1 MSWEVQTM
9 KSKISFFNAGLFKS
23 TLRRFWP
30 LWTIHFAGWLL
41 FLPVLTLMNNLGP
54 NKSTDFIFAICE
66 SAVFAS
72 SVVAFIMAILAAMAV
87 FSFMYSSRSTGLIAS
102 LPVRRE
108 AIFGS
113 AWLGGVF
120 AVLASNLVIALL
132 TFLFS
137 LDATINTALA
147 FKAAFTWLGVYS
159 MQFILFYGIAS
170 LTAVMTGSIAVLPIL
185 YIIFNFLVVGM
196 ETIIRLDFSCLIWG
210 MSNSSFDCVLD
221 FLSPLV
227 YMLEKFTPVLKYN
240 TPYAYD
246 TYGLALQTRECI
258 SFTFDYWLPSAIY
271 CVVGLVFSAAALM
284 IFRRRRME
292 SAGDVI
298 AVRCMRPVFKYGVTV
313 CSALC
318 GGLLL
323 YTVLF
328 ALFESRSASVFI
340 MILSMI
346 IFAFIGY
353 FGAKMLLEKSF
364 HVFRGSWVGFIVVC
378 CLCAV
383 FTLCCDLDVCG
394 IGAYVPKEGSIKSI
408 TVYQTGSV
416 EDPAIIENYRQ
427 LHEKIVSYKDE
438 YEHIVYSDDTES
450 IMFEYELKNG
460 RTVSR
465 EYTLPMDDENVER
478 YYELANT
485 PSLLLERFSPSIPA
499 DEEHCS
505 QAILYIGDNQ
515 IIDLTP
521 AQAID
526 FYRNALL
533 PDIKAGHKV
542 ISRTYD
548 DIIATMYITFEQ
560 EIDNSRYYDSQDIVV
575 EITTDCTECISWI
588 KDNLGIDIEEDTQY
602 YD

>member
-9 KSKISFFNAGLFKS
+9 KSKISFFNAGLFRS

-41 FLPVLTLMNNLGP
+41 FLPVLTLMNNFGP
-54 NKSTDFIFAICE
+54 NRSTDFIFAICE

-72 SVVAFIMAILAAMAV
+72 PIIAFIMAILAAMAV
-87 FSFMYSSRSTGLIAS
+87 FSFMYNSRSTGLIAS

-196 ETIIRLDFSCLIWG
+196 EAIIRLDFSCLIWG
-210 MSNSSFDCVLD
+210 MSNGSFDCVLD

-227 YMLEKFTPVLKYN
+227 YMVGSFVPDVEYN
-240 TPYAYD
+240 TPYVAD
-246 TYGLALQTRECI
+246 TLGSLLDRECVAVTY
-258 SFTFDYWLPSAIY
+258 SHWLPTVIY
-271 CVVGLVFSAAALM
+271 CLVGLIFSAAALM
-284 IFRRRRME
+284 VFRKRRME
-292 SAGDVI
+292 SAGDVV
-298 AVRCMRPVFKYGVTV
+298 AVRCMHPVFKYGVTV

-450 IMFEYELKNG
+450 IMFEYKLKNG

-478 YYELANT
+478 YYELAN
-485 PSLLLERFSPSIPA
+485 PPNLLLERFSPSIPA

-560 EIDNSRYYDSQDIVV
+560 AIDNSRYYDSQDIVV

-588 KDNLGIDIEEDTQY
+588 KDNLGIDLEEDAQY

>member
-113 AWLGGVF
+113 VWLGGVF
-120 AVLASNLVIALL
+120 VIVGSNLVIALL

-137 LDATINTALA
+137 LGATTSAALA
-147 FKAAFTWLGVYS
+147 FKAVCIWLGVYS
-159 MQFILFYGIAS
+159 MQFILFFGIAS

-185 YIIFNFLVVGM
+185 YIIFNFLAVGM
-196 ETIIRLDFSCLIWG
+196 ESIIRLDFSCLIWG
-210 MSNSSFDCVLD
+210 MSNGSFDCVLD

-227 YMLEKFTPVLKYN
+227 YMVGSFVPDVEYN
-240 TPYAYD
+240 TPYVAD
-246 TYGLALQTRECI
+246 TLGLLLDRECVAVTY
-258 SFTFDYWLPSAIY
+258 SHWLPTVIY
-271 CVVGLVFSAAALM
+271 CLVGLIFSAAALM
-284 IFRRRRME
+284 VFRKRRME
-292 SAGDVI
+292 SAGDVV
-298 AVRCMRPVFKYGVTV
+298 AVRCMHPVFKYGVTV

-408 TVYQTGSV
+408 TVYQRGPV

>member
-9 KSKISFFNAGLFKS
+9 KSKISFFNAGLFRS

-54 NKSTDFIFAICE
+54 NKSTNFIFAICE

-196 ETIIRLDFSCLIWG
+196 EAIIRLDFSCLIWG
-210 MSNSSFDCVLD
+210 MSNGSFDCVLD
-221 FLSPLV
+221 FLSPLF
-227 YMLEKFTPVLKYN
+227 YMVGSFVPDVEYN
-240 TPYAYD
+240 TPYVAD
-246 TYGLALQTRECI
+246 TLGSLLDRECVAVTY
-258 SFTFDYWLPSAIY
+258 SHWLPTVIY
-271 CVVGLVFSAAALM
+271 CLVGLIFSAAALM
-284 IFRRRRME
+284 VFRKRRME
-292 SAGDVI
+292 SAGDVV
-298 AVRCMRPVFKYGVTV
+298 AVRCMHPVFKYGVAV

-408 TVYQTGSV
+408 TVYQRGPV

>member
-9 KSKISFFNAGLFKS
+9 KSKISFFNAGLFRS

-54 NKSTDFIFAICE
+54 NKSTNFIFAICE
-66 SAVFAS
+66 NAVFAS

-185 YIIFNFLVVGM
+185 YIIFNFLAVGI
-196 ETIIRLDFSCLIWG
+196 ESIIRLDFSCLIWG
-210 MSNSSFDCVLD
+210 MSNGSFDCVLD

-227 YMLEKFTPVLKYN
+227 YMVGSFVPDVEYN
-240 TPYAYD
+240 TPYVAD
-246 TYGLALQTRECI
+246 TLGSLLDRECVAVTY
-258 SFTFDYWLPSAIY
+258 SHWLPTVIY
-271 CVVGLVFSAAALM
+271 CLVGLIFSAAALM
-284 IFRRRRME
+284 VFRKRRME
-292 SAGDVI
+292 SAGDVV
-298 AVRCMRPVFKYGVTV
+298 AVRCMHPVFKYGVTV

-450 IMFEYELKNG
+450 IMFEYKLKNG

>member
-9 KSKISFFNAGLFKS
+9 KSKISFFNAGLFRS

-54 NKSTDFIFAICE
+54 NRSTKFIFTICE

-137 LDATINTALA
+137 LGATINTALA

-185 YIIFNFLVVGM
+185 YIIFNFLAVGM
-196 ETIIRLDFSCLIWG
+196 ESIIRLDFSCLIWG
-210 MSNSSFDCVLD
+210 MPNGSFDCVLD
-221 FLSPLV
+221 FLSPLF
-227 YMLEKFTPVLKYN
+227 YMVGSFVPDVEYN
-240 TPYAYD
+240 TPYVAD
-246 TYGLALQTRECI
+246 TLGSLLDRECVAVTY
-258 SFTFDYWLPSAIY
+258 SHWLPTVIY
-271 CVVGLVFSAAALM
+271 CLVGLIFSAAALM
-284 IFRRRRME
+284 VFRKRRME
-292 SAGDVI
+292 SAGDVV
-298 AVRCMRPVFKYGVTV
+298 AVRCMHPVFKYGVTV

-408 TVYQTGSV
+408 TVYQRGPV

-588 KDNLGIDIEEDTQY
+588 KDTLGIDIEDNTQY

>member
-271 CVVGLVFSAAALM
+271 CVVGLVFSATALM

-408 TVYQTGSV
+408 TVYQRGPV

-588 KDNLGIDIEEDTQY
+588 KDNLGIDLEEDAQY

>member
-9 KSKISFFNAGLFKS
+9 KSKISFFNAGLFRS

-54 NKSTDFIFAICE
+54 NKSTNFIFAICE

-102 LPVRRE
+102 LPVRLE

-137 LDATINTALA
+137 LGATINTALA

-185 YIIFNFLVVGM
+185 YIIFNFLAVGI

-210 MSNSSFDCVLD
+210 MSNVSFDCVLD

-227 YMLEKFTPVLKYN
+227 YMLENFTPVLKYN

-246 TYGLALQTRECI
+246 TYGLALQTSECI
-258 SFTFDYWLPSAIY
+258 SFTFNHWLPTVIY
-271 CVVGLVFSAAALM
+271 CLVGLIFSAAALM
-284 IFRRRRME
+284 VFRKRRME
-292 SAGDVI
+292 SAGDVV
-298 AVRCMRPVFKYGVTV
+298 AVRCMHPVFKYGVTV

-353 FGAKMLLEKSF
+353 FCAKMLLEKSF

-450 IMFEYELKNG
+450 IIFEYKLKNG

-485 PSLLLERFSPSIPA
+485 PNLLLERFSPSIPA

-542 ISRTYD
+542 ISRTND

-560 EIDNSRYYDSQDIVV
+560 EIDNSRYYDSQEIVV

>member
-9 KSKISFFNAGLFKS
+9 KSKISFFNAGLFRS

-54 NKSTDFIFAICE
+54 NKSTNFIFAICE

-108 AIFGS
+108 AIFCS
-113 AWLGGVF
+113 TWLGGVF
-120 AVLASNLVIALL
+120 VIVGSNLVIALL

-137 LDATINTALA
+137 LGATTSAALA
-147 FKAAFTWLGVYS
+147 FKAVCIWLGVYS
-159 MQFILFYGIAS
+159 MQFILFFGIAS

-185 YIIFNFLVVGM
+185 YIIFNFLAVGM
-196 ETIIRLDFSCLIWG
+196 EAIIRLDFSCLIWG
-210 MSNSSFDCVLD
+210 MSNGSFDCVLD
-221 FLSPLV
+221 FLSPLF
-227 YMLEKFTPVLKYN
+227 YMVGSFVPDVEYN
-240 TPYAYD
+240 TPYVAD
-246 TYGLALQTRECI
+246 TLGSLLDRECVAVTY
-258 SFTFDYWLPSAIY
+258 SHWLPTVIY
-271 CVVGLVFSAAALM
+271 CLVGLIFSAAALM
-284 IFRRRRME
+284 VFRKRRME
-292 SAGDVI
+292 SAGDVV
-298 AVRCMRPVFKYGVTV
+298 AVRCMHPVFKYGVTV

-408 TVYQTGSV
+408 TVYQRGPV

>member
-9 KSKISFFNAGLFKS
+9 KSKISFFNAGLFRS

-185 YIIFNFLVVGM
+185 YIIFNFLAVGM

-210 MSNSSFDCVLD
+210 MSNGSFDCVLD
-221 FLSPLV
+221 FLSPLF
-227 YMLEKFTPVLKYN
+227 YMVGSFVPDVEYN
-240 TPYAYD
+240 TPYVAD
-246 TYGLALQTRECI
+246 TLGSLLDRECVAVTY
-258 SFTFDYWLPSAIY
+258 SHWLPTVIY
-271 CVVGLVFSAAALM
+271 CLVGLIFSAAALM
-284 IFRRRRME
+284 VFRKRRME
-292 SAGDVI
+292 SAGDVV
-298 AVRCMRPVFKYGVTV
+298 AVRCMHPVFKYGVTV

-408 TVYQTGSV
+408 TVYQRGPV

-588 KDNLGIDIEEDTQY
+588 KDNLGIDIEDNTQY

>member
-1 MSWEVQTM
+1 M

-54 NKSTDFIFAICE
+54 NKSTNFIFAICE

-159 MQFILFYGIAS
+159 MQFILFFGIAS

-185 YIIFNFLVVGM
+185 YIIFNFLAVGM

-210 MSNSSFDCVLD
+210 MSNVSFDCVLD

-227 YMLEKFTPVLKYN
+227 YMVGSFVPDVEYN
-240 TPYAYD
+240 TPYVAD
-246 TYGLALQTRECI
+246 TLGSLLDRECVAVTY
-258 SFTFDYWLPSAIY
+258 SHWLPTVIY
-271 CVVGLVFSAAALM
+271 CLVGLIFSAAALM
-284 IFRRRRME
+284 VFRKRRME
-292 SAGDVI
+292 SAGDVV
-298 AVRCMRPVFKYGVTV
+298 AVRCMHPVFKYGVTV

-383 FTLCCDLDVCG
+383 FTLCCDLDVFG

-450 IMFEYELKNG
+450 IMFEYKLKNG

-485 PSLLLERFSPSIPA
+485 PNLLLERFSPSIPA
-499 DEEHCS
+499 DEDHCS

-560 EIDNSRYYDSQDIVV
+560 AIDNSRYYDGQDIVV

>member
-185 YIIFNFLVVGM
+185 YIIFNFLAVGM
-196 ETIIRLDFSCLIWG
+196 ESIIRLDFSCLIWG
-210 MSNSSFDCVLD
+210 MSNGSFDCVLD
-221 FLSPLV
+221 FLSPLF
-227 YMLEKFTPVLKYN
+227 YMVGSFVPDVEYN
-240 TPYAYD
+240 TPYVAD
-246 TYGLALQTRECI
+246 TLGSLLDRECVAVTY
-258 SFTFDYWLPSAIY
+258 SHWLPTVIY
-271 CVVGLVFSAAALM
+271 CLVGLIFSAAALM
-284 IFRRRRME
+284 VFRKRRME
-292 SAGDVI
+292 SAGDVV
-298 AVRCMRPVFKYGVTV
+298 AVRCMHPVFKYGVTV

-408 TVYQTGSV
+408 TVYQRGPV

>member
-41 FLPVLTLMNNLGP
+41 FLPVLTLMNNFGP
-54 NKSTDFIFAICE
+54 NRSTDFIFAICE

-72 SVVAFIMAILAAMAV
+72 PIIAFIMAILAAMAV

-113 AWLGGVF
+113 VWLGGVF

-328 ALFESRSASVFI
+328 ALFESRSVSVFI

-560 EIDNSRYYDSQDIVV
+560 AIDNSRYYDSQDIVV

>member
-9 KSKISFFNAGLFKS
+9 KSKISFFNAGLFRS

-54 NKSTDFIFAICE
+54 NKSTNFIFAICE

-196 ETIIRLDFSCLIWG
+196 EAIIRLDFSCLIWG
-210 MSNSSFDCVLD
+210 MSNGSFDCVLD
-221 FLSPLV
+221 FLSPLF
-227 YMLEKFTPVLKYN
+227 YMVGSFVPDVEYN
-240 TPYAYD
+240 TPYVAD
-246 TYGLALQTRECI
+246 TLGSLLDRECVAVTY
-258 SFTFDYWLPSAIY
+258 SHWLPTVIY
-271 CVVGLVFSAAALM
+271 CLVGLIFSAAALM
-284 IFRRRRME
+284 VFRKRRME
-292 SAGDVI
+292 SAGDVV
-298 AVRCMRPVFKYGVTV
+298 AVRCMHPVFKYGVTV

-408 TVYQTGSV
+408 TVYQRGPV

-515 IIDLTP
+515 RIDLTP

>member
-9 KSKISFFNAGLFKS
+9 KSKISFFNAGLFRS

-54 NKSTDFIFAICE
+54 NKSTNFIFAICE

-113 AWLGGVF
+113 TWLGGVF
-120 AVLASNLVIALL
+120 VIVGSNLVIALL

-137 LDATINTALA
+137 LGATTSAALA
-147 FKAAFTWLGVYS
+147 FKAVCIWLGVYS

-196 ETIIRLDFSCLIWG
+196 EDIIRLDFSCLIWG
-210 MSNSSFDCVLD
+210 MSNDSFDCVLD

-227 YMLEKFTPVLKYN
+227 YMLENFTPVLKYN

-246 TYGLALQTRECI
+246 TYGLALQTSECI
-258 SFTFDYWLPSAIY
+258 SFTFNYWLPSAIY

-292 SAGDVI
+292 SAGDVV
-298 AVRCMRPVFKYGVTV
+298 AVRCMHPVFKYGVTV

-450 IMFEYELKNG
+450 IMFEYKLKNG

-515 IIDLTP
+515 RIDLTP

>member
-9 KSKISFFNAGLFKS
+9 KSKISFFNAGLFRS

-54 NKSTDFIFAICE
+54 NKSTNFIFAICE

-113 AWLGGVF
+113 TWLGGVF
-120 AVLASNLVIALL
+120 VIVGSNLVIALL

-137 LDATINTALA
+137 LGATTSAALA
-147 FKAAFTWLGVYS
+147 FKAVCIWLGVYS

-196 ETIIRLDFSCLIWG
+196 EAIIRLDFSCLIWG
-210 MSNSSFDCVLD
+210 MSNGSFDCVLD
-221 FLSPLV
+221 FLSPLF
-227 YMLEKFTPVLKYN
+227 YMVGSFVPDVEYN
-240 TPYAYD
+240 TPYVAD
-246 TYGLALQTRECI
+246 TLGSLLDRECVAVTY
-258 SFTFDYWLPSAIY
+258 SHWLPTVIY
-271 CVVGLVFSAAALM
+271 CLVGLIFSAAALM
-284 IFRRRRME
+284 VFRKRRME
-292 SAGDVI
+292 SAGDVV
-298 AVRCMRPVFKYGVTV
+298 AVRCMHPVFKYGVTV

-383 FTLCCDLDVCG
+383 FTLCCDLDVLG
-394 IGAYVPKEGSIKSI
+394 IGSYVPKVSSVKSLNVNYAGRI
-408 TVYQTGSV
+408 VDPSV
-416 EDPAIIENYRQ
+416 IEDYIQ
-427 LHEKIVSYKDE
+427 LHKDIVSKKDRYENNSYADSYE
-438 YEHIVYSDDTES
+438 YVT
-450 IMFEYELKNG
+450 FN
-460 RTVSR
+460 
-465 EYTLPMDDENVER
+465 YTLKDDRTISRAYMLPFDDENAAR
-478 YYELANT
+478 YYGLSN
-485 PSLLLERFSPSIPA
+485 SVSILLERFSPSIPA

-505 QAILYIGDNQ
+505 KAILYIGDNQ

>member
-9 KSKISFFNAGLFKS
+9 KSKISFFNAGLFRS

-54 NKSTDFIFAICE
+54 NKSTKFIFTICE

-120 AVLASNLVIALL
+120 VIVGSNLVIALL

-137 LDATINTALA
+137 LGATTSAALA
-147 FKAAFTWLGVYS
+147 FKAVCIWLGVYS
-159 MQFILFYGIAS
+159 MQFILFFGIAS

-185 YIIFNFLVVGM
+185 YIIFNFLAVGM
-196 ETIIRLDFSCLIWG
+196 ESIIRLDFSCLIWG
-210 MSNSSFDCVLD
+210 MSNGSFDCVLD

-227 YMLEKFTPVLKYN
+227 YMVGSFVPDVEYN
-240 TPYAYD
+240 TPYVAD
-246 TYGLALQTRECI
+246 TLGSLLDRECVAVTY
-258 SFTFDYWLPSAIY
+258 SHWLPTVIY
-271 CVVGLVFSAAALM
+271 CLVGLIFSAAALM
-284 IFRRRRME
+284 VFRKRRME
-292 SAGDVI
+292 SAGDVV
-298 AVRCMRPVFKYGVTV
+298 AVRCMHPVFKYGVTV

-450 IMFEYELKNG
+450 IMFEYKLKNG

-515 IIDLTP
+515 RIDLTP

-542 ISRTYD
+542 ISRTND

-560 EIDNSRYYDSQDIVV
+560 EIDNSRYYDSQEIVV
-575 EITTDCTECISWI
+575 EITTGCTECISWI

>member
-9 KSKISFFNAGLFKS
+9 KSKISFFNAGLFRS

-54 NKSTDFIFAICE
+54 NKSTNFIFAICE

-113 AWLGGVF
+113 TWLGGVF
-120 AVLASNLVIALL
+120 VIVGSNLVIALL

-137 LDATINTALA
+137 LGATTSAALA
-147 FKAAFTWLGVYS
+147 FKAVCIWLGVYS

-185 YIIFNFLVVGM
+185 YIIFNFLAVGM
-196 ETIIRLDFSCLIWG
+196 EAIIRLDFSCLIWG
-210 MSNSSFDCVLD
+210 MSNGSFDCVLD
-221 FLSPLV
+221 FLSPLF
-227 YMLEKFTPVLKYN
+227 YMVGSFVPDVEYN
-240 TPYAYD
+240 TPYVAD
-246 TYGLALQTRECI
+246 TLGSLLDRECVAVTY
-258 SFTFDYWLPSAIY
+258 SHWLPTVIY
-271 CVVGLVFSAAALM
+271 CLVGLIFSAAALM
-284 IFRRRRME
+284 VFRKRRME
-292 SAGDVI
+292 SAGDVV
-298 AVRCMRPVFKYGVTV
+298 AVRCMHPVFKYGVTV

-408 TVYQTGSV
+408 TVYQRGPV

-515 IIDLTP
+515 RIDLTP

>member
-1 MSWEVQTM
+1 
-9 KSKISFFNAGLFKS
+9 
-23 TLRRFWP
+23 
-30 LWTIHFAGWLL
+30 
-41 FLPVLTLMNNLGP
+41 
-54 NKSTDFIFAICE
+54 
-66 SAVFAS
+66 
-72 SVVAFIMAILAAMAV
+72 
-87 FSFMYSSRSTGLIAS
+87 
-102 LPVRRE
+102 
-108 AIFGS
+108 
-113 AWLGGVF
+113 
-120 AVLASNLVIALL
+120 
-132 TFLFS
+132 
-137 LDATINTALA
+137 
-147 FKAAFTWLGVYS
+147 
-159 MQFILFYGIAS
+159 
-170 LTAVMTGSIAVLPIL
+170 
-185 YIIFNFLVVGM
+185 
-196 ETIIRLDFSCLIWG
+196 
-210 MSNSSFDCVLD
+210 
-221 FLSPLV
+221 
-227 YMLEKFTPVLKYN
+227 
-240 TPYAYD
+240 
-246 TYGLALQTRECI
+246 
-258 SFTFDYWLPSAIY
+258 
-271 CVVGLVFSAAALM
+271 
-284 IFRRRRME
+284 ME

-383 FTLCCDLDVCG
+383 FTLCCDLDVLG
-394 IGAYVPKEGSIKSI
+394 IGSYVPKVSSVKSLNVNYAGRI
-408 TVYQTGSV
+408 VDPSV
-416 EDPAIIENYRQ
+416 IEDYIQ
-427 LHEKIVSYKDE
+427 LHKDIVSKKDRYENNSYADSYE
-438 YEHIVYSDDTES
+438 YVT
-450 IMFEYELKNG
+450 FN
-460 RTVSR
+460 
-465 EYTLPMDDENVER
+465 YTLKDDRTISRAYRLPFDDENAAR
-478 YYELANT
+478 YYGLSN
-485 PSLLLERFSPSIPA
+485 SVSIMLERFSPSIPA

-515 IIDLTP
+515 RIDLTP

>member
-1 MSWEVQTM
+1 M
-9 KSKISFFNAGLFKS
+9 KSKISFFNAGLFRS

-41 FLPVLTLMNNLGP
+41 FLPVLTLMNNFGP
-54 NKSTDFIFAICE
+54 NRSTDFIFAICE

-72 SVVAFIMAILAAMAV
+72 PIIAFIMAILAAMAV

-185 YIIFNFLVVGM
+185 YIIFNFLAVGM

-210 MSNSSFDCVLD
+210 MSNGSFDCVLD
-221 FLSPLV
+221 FLSPLF
-227 YMLEKFTPVLKYN
+227 YMVGSFVPDVEYN
-240 TPYAYD
+240 TPYVAD
-246 TYGLALQTRECI
+246 TLGSLLDRECVAVTY
-258 SFTFDYWLPSAIY
+258 SHWLPTVIY
-271 CVVGLVFSAAALM
+271 CLVGLIFSAAALM
-284 IFRRRRME
+284 VFRKRRME
-292 SAGDVI
+292 SAGDVV
-298 AVRCMRPVFKYGVTV
+298 AVRCMHPVFKYGVTV

-408 TVYQTGSV
+408 TVYQRGPV

>member
-9 KSKISFFNAGLFKS
+9 KSKISFFNAGLFRS

-54 NKSTDFIFAICE
+54 NKSTNFIFAICE
-66 SAVFAS
+66 NAVFAS

-137 LDATINTALA
+137 LGATTSAALA
-147 FKAAFTWLGVYS
+147 FKAVCIWLGVYS
-159 MQFILFYGIAS
+159 MQFILFFGIAS

-185 YIIFNFLVVGM
+185 YIIFNFLAVGM
-196 ETIIRLDFSCLIWG
+196 ESIIRLDFSCLIWG
-210 MSNSSFDCVLD
+210 MSNGSFDCVLD
-221 FLSPLV
+221 FLSPLF
-227 YMLEKFTPVLKYN
+227 YMVGSFVPDVEYN
-240 TPYAYD
+240 TPYVAD
-246 TYGLALQTRECI
+246 TLGSLLDRECVAVTY
-258 SFTFDYWLPSAIY
+258 SHWLPTVIY
-271 CVVGLVFSAAALM
+271 CLVGLIFSAAALM
-284 IFRRRRME
+284 VFRKRRME
-292 SAGDVI
+292 SAGDVV
-298 AVRCMRPVFKYGVTV
+298 AVRCMHPVFKYGVTV

-450 IMFEYELKNG
+450 IIFEYKLKNG

-485 PSLLLERFSPSIPA
+485 PNLLLERFSPSIPA

-542 ISRTYD
+542 ISRTND

-560 EIDNSRYYDSQDIVV
+560 EIDNSRYYDSQEIVV

>member
-9 KSKISFFNAGLFKS
+9 KSKISFFNAGLFRS

-41 FLPVLTLMNNLGP
+41 FLPVLTLMNNFGP
-54 NKSTDFIFAICE
+54 NRSTDFIFAICE

-72 SVVAFIMAILAAMAV
+72 PIIAFIMAILAAMAV

-113 AWLGGVF
+113 TWLGGVF
-120 AVLASNLVIALL
+120 VIVGSNLVIALL

-137 LDATINTALA
+137 LGATTSAALA
-147 FKAAFTWLGVYS
+147 FKAVCIWLGVYS

-196 ETIIRLDFSCLIWG
+196 EAIIRLDFSCLIWG
-210 MSNSSFDCVLD
+210 MSNGSFDCVLD
-221 FLSPLV
+221 FLSPLF
-227 YMLEKFTPVLKYN
+227 YMVGSFVPDVEYN
-240 TPYAYD
+240 TPYVAD
-246 TYGLALQTRECI
+246 TLGSLLDRECVAVTY
-258 SFTFDYWLPSAIY
+258 SHWLPTVIY
-271 CVVGLVFSAAALM
+271 CLVGLIFSAAALM
-284 IFRRRRME
+284 VFRKRRME
-292 SAGDVI
+292 SAGDVV
-298 AVRCMRPVFKYGVTV
+298 AVRCMHPVFKYGVTV

-450 IMFEYELKNG
+450 IMFEYKLKNG

>member
-9 KSKISFFNAGLFKS
+9 RSKISFFNAGLFRS

-54 NKSTDFIFAICE
+54 NKSTNFIFAICE

-137 LDATINTALA
+137 LGATTSAALA
-147 FKAAFTWLGVYS
+147 FKAVCIWLGVYS
-159 MQFILFYGIAS
+159 MQFILFFGIAS

-185 YIIFNFLVVGM
+185 YIIFNFLAVGM
-196 ETIIRLDFSCLIWG
+196 ESIIRLDFSCLIWG
-210 MSNSSFDCVLD
+210 MSNGSFDCVLD

-227 YMLEKFTPVLKYN
+227 YMVGSFVPDVEYN
-240 TPYAYD
+240 TPYVAD
-246 TYGLALQTRECI
+246 TLGSLLDRECVAVTY
-258 SFTFDYWLPSAIY
+258 SHWLPTVIY
-271 CVVGLVFSAAALM
+271 CLVGLIFSAAALM
-284 IFRRRRME
+284 VFRKRRME
-292 SAGDVI
+292 SAGDVV
-298 AVRCMRPVFKYGVTV
+298 AVRCMHPVFKYGVTV

-450 IMFEYELKNG
+450 IMFEYKLKNG

-485 PSLLLERFSPSIPA
+485 PNLLLERFSPSIPA

-588 KDNLGIDIEEDTQY
+588 KDNLGIDIEEEY

>member
-1 MSWEVQTM
+1 M

-298 AVRCMRPVFKYGVTV
+298 AVRCMHPVFKYGVTV

-450 IMFEYELKNG
+450 IMFEYKLKNG

-485 PSLLLERFSPSIPA
+485 PNLLLERFSPSIPA

>member
-9 KSKISFFNAGLFKS
+9 KSKISFFNAGLFRS

-54 NKSTDFIFAICE
+54 NKSTNFIFAICE

-113 AWLGGVF
+113 TWLGGVF
-120 AVLASNLVIALL
+120 VIVGSNLVIALL

-137 LDATINTALA
+137 LGATTSAALA
-147 FKAAFTWLGVYS
+147 FKAVCIWLGVYS

-196 ETIIRLDFSCLIWG
+196 EAIIRLDFSCLIWG
-210 MSNSSFDCVLD
+210 MSNGSFDCVLD
-221 FLSPLV
+221 FLSPLF
-227 YMLEKFTPVLKYN
+227 YMVGSFVPDVEYN
-240 TPYAYD
+240 TPYVAD
-246 TYGLALQTRECI
+246 TLGSLLDRECVAVTY
-258 SFTFDYWLPSAIY
+258 SHWLPTVIY
-271 CVVGLVFSAAALM
+271 CLVGLIFSAAALM
-284 IFRRRRME
+284 VFRKRRME
-292 SAGDVI
+292 SAGDVV
-298 AVRCMRPVFKYGVTV
+298 AVRCMHPVFKYGVTV

-408 TVYQTGSV
+408 TVYQRGPV

-515 IIDLTP
+515 RIDLTP

>member
-1 MSWEVQTM
+1 M

-54 NKSTDFIFAICE
+54 NRSTDFIFAICE

-72 SVVAFIMAILAAMAV
+72 PIIAFIMAILAAMAV

-210 MSNSSFDCVLD
+210 MSNGSFDCVLD
-221 FLSPLV
+221 FLSPLF
-227 YMLEKFTPVLKYN
+227 YMVGSFVPDVEYN
-240 TPYAYD
+240 TPYVAD
-246 TYGLALQTRECI
+246 TLGSLLDRECVAVTY
-258 SFTFDYWLPSAIY
+258 SHWLPTVIY
-271 CVVGLVFSAAALM
+271 CLVGLIFSAAALM
-284 IFRRRRME
+284 VFRKRRME
-292 SAGDVI
+292 SAGDVV
-298 AVRCMRPVFKYGVTV
+298 AVRCMHPVFKYGVTV

-408 TVYQTGSV
+408 TVYQRGPV

-485 PSLLLERFSPSIPA
+485 PSLLLERFSPWIPA

-588 KDNLGIDIEEDTQY
+588 KANLGIDIEEDAQY

>member
-9 KSKISFFNAGLFKS
+9 KSKISFFNAGLFRS

-185 YIIFNFLVVGM
+185 YIIFNFLAVGM
-196 ETIIRLDFSCLIWG
+196 ESIIRLDFSCLIWG
-210 MSNSSFDCVLD
+210 MSNGSFDCVLD

-258 SFTFDYWLPSAIY
+258 SFTFNYWLPSAIY

-383 FTLCCDLDVCG
+383 FTLCCDLDVLG

-450 IMFEYELKNG
+450 IMFEYKLKNG

>member
-9 KSKISFFNAGLFKS
+9 KSKISFFNAGLFRS

-54 NKSTDFIFAICE
+54 NKSTKFIFTICE

-108 AIFGS
+108 AIFCS
-113 AWLGGVF
+113 TWLGGVF
-120 AVLASNLVIALL
+120 VIVGSNLVIALL

-137 LDATINTALA
+137 LGATTSAALA
-147 FKAAFTWLGVYS
+147 FKAVCIWLGVYS
-159 MQFILFYGIAS
+159 MQFILFFGIAS

-185 YIIFNFLVVGM
+185 YIIFNFLAVGM
-196 ETIIRLDFSCLIWG
+196 ESIIRLDFSCLIWG
-210 MSNSSFDCVLD
+210 MSNGSFDCVLD

-227 YMLEKFTPVLKYN
+227 YMVGSFVPDVEYN
-240 TPYAYD
+240 TPYVAD
-246 TYGLALQTRECI
+246 TLGSLLDRECVAVTY
-258 SFTFDYWLPSAIY
+258 SHWLPTVIY
-271 CVVGLVFSAAALM
+271 CLVGLIFSAAALM
-284 IFRRRRME
+284 VFRKRRME
-292 SAGDVI
+292 SAGDVV
-298 AVRCMRPVFKYGVTV
+298 AVRCMHPVFKYGVTV

-408 TVYQTGSV
+408 TVYQRGPV

-438 YEHIVYSDDTES
+438 YEHIVYAP
-450 IMFEYELKNG
+450 INVA
-460 RTVSR
+460 R
-465 EYTLPMDDENVER
+465 YTDQ
-478 YYELANT
+478 
-485 PSLLLERFSPSIPA
+485 SL
-499 DEEHCS
+499 
-505 QAILYIGDNQ
+505 
-515 IIDLTP
+515 
-521 AQAID
+521 
-526 FYRNALL
+526 
-533 PDIKAGHKV
+533 
-542 ISRTYD
+542 
-548 DIIATMYITFEQ
+548 
-560 EIDNSRYYDSQDIVV
+560 
-575 EITTDCTECISWI
+575 
-588 KDNLGIDIEEDTQY
+588 
-602 YD
+602 

>member
-1 MSWEVQTM
+1 M

-72 SVVAFIMAILAAMAV
+72 SIVAFIMAILAAMAV

-196 ETIIRLDFSCLIWG
+196 ESIIRLDFSCLIWG

-485 PSLLLERFSPSIPA
+485 PNLLLERFSPSIPA

-560 EIDNSRYYDSQDIVV
+560 EIYNSRYYDSQDIVV

-588 KDNLGIDIEEDTQY
+588 KDNLGIDIEDNTQY

>member
-9 KSKISFFNAGLFKS
+9 KSKISFFNAGLFRS

-54 NKSTDFIFAICE
+54 NKSTKFIFTICE

-137 LDATINTALA
+137 LGATINTALA

-185 YIIFNFLVVGM
+185 YIIFNFLAVGM
-196 ETIIRLDFSCLIWG
+196 ESIIRLDFSCLIWG
-210 MSNSSFDCVLD
+210 MSNGSFDCVLD
-221 FLSPLV
+221 FLSPLF
-227 YMLEKFTPVLKYN
+227 YMVGSFVPDVEYN
-240 TPYAYD
+240 TPYVAD
-246 TYGLALQTRECI
+246 TLGSLLDRECVAVTY
-258 SFTFDYWLPSAIY
+258 SHWLPTVIY
-271 CVVGLVFSAAALM
+271 CLVGLIFSAAALM
-284 IFRRRRME
+284 VFRKRRME
-292 SAGDVI
+292 SAGDVV
-298 AVRCMRPVFKYGVTV
+298 AVRCMHPVFKYGVTV

-450 IMFEYELKNG
+450 IMFEYKLKNG

-485 PSLLLERFSPSIPA
+485 PNLLLERFSPSIPA

-588 KDNLGIDIEEDTQY
+588 KANLGIDIEEDAQY

>member
-1 MSWEVQTM
+1 M

-210 MSNSSFDCVLD
+210 MSNGSFDCVLD

-450 IMFEYELKNG
+450 IMFEYKLKNG

-485 PSLLLERFSPSIPA
+485 PNLLLERFSPSIPA

-505 QAILYIGDNQ
+505 RAILYIGDNQ

>member
-9 KSKISFFNAGLFKS
+9 KSKISFFNAGLFRS
-23 TLRRFWP
+23 TLRRLWP

-54 NKSTDFIFAICE
+54 NKSTNFIFAICE

-113 AWLGGVF
+113 TWLGGVF
-120 AVLASNLVIALL
+120 VIVGSNLVIALL

-137 LDATINTALA
+137 LGATTSAALA
-147 FKAAFTWLGVYS
+147 FKAVCIWLGVYS

-196 ETIIRLDFSCLIWG
+196 EDIIRLDFSCLIWG
-210 MSNSSFDCVLD
+210 MSNDSFDCVLD

-227 YMLEKFTPVLKYN
+227 YMLENFTPVLKYN

-246 TYGLALQTRECI
+246 TYGLALQTSECI
-258 SFTFDYWLPSAIY
+258 SFTFNYWLPSAIY

-292 SAGDVI
+292 SAGDVV
-298 AVRCMRPVFKYGVTV
+298 AVRCMHPVFKYGVTV

-450 IMFEYELKNG
+450 IMFEYKLKNG

>member
-1 MSWEVQTM
+1 M

-54 NKSTDFIFAICE
+54 NKSTNFIFAICE

-185 YIIFNFLVVGM
+185 YIIFNFLAVGM
-196 ETIIRLDFSCLIWG
+196 ESIIRLDFSCLIWG
-210 MSNSSFDCVLD
+210 MSNGSFDCVLD

-227 YMLEKFTPVLKYN
+227 YMVGSFVPDVEYN
-240 TPYAYD
+240 TPYVAD
-246 TYGLALQTRECI
+246 TLGSLLDRECVAVTY
-258 SFTFDYWLPSAIY
+258 SHWLPTVIY
-271 CVVGLVFSAAALM
+271 CLVGLIFSAAALM
-284 IFRRRRME
+284 VFRKRRME
-292 SAGDVI
+292 SAGDVV
-298 AVRCMRPVFKYGVTV
+298 AVRCMHPVFKYGVTV

-450 IMFEYELKNG
+450 IMFEYKLKNG

-485 PSLLLERFSPSIPA
+485 PNLLLERFSPSIPA
-499 DEEHCS
+499 DEDHCS

>member
-1 MSWEVQTM
+1 M

-30 LWTIHFAGWLL
+30 LWIIHFAGWLL
-41 FLPVLTLMNNLGP
+41 FLPVLTLMNNFGP
-54 NKSTDFIFAICE
+54 NRSTDFIFTISE

-72 SVVAFIMAILAAMAV
+72 PIIAFIMAILAAMAV
-87 FSFMYSSRSTGLIAS
+87 FSFMYNSRSTGLIAS

-108 AIFGS
+108 AVFCS

-120 AVLASNLVIALL
+120 VILGSNLVIALL

-137 LDATINTALA
+137 LGATTSAALA
-147 FKAAFTWLGVYS
+147 FKAVCIWLGVYS
-159 MQFILFYGIAS
+159 MQFILFFGIAS

-185 YIIFNFLVVGM
+185 YIIFNFLAVGM

-210 MSNSSFDCVLD
+210 MPGYSFDCILD
-221 FLSPLV
+221 FLSPLF
-227 YMLEKFTPVLKYN
+227 YMVGSFVPDVEYN
-240 TPYAYD
+240 TPYVAD
-246 TYGLALQTRECI
+246 TLGSLLDRECVAVTY
-258 SFTFDYWLPSAIY
+258 SHWLPTVIY
-271 CVVGLVFSAAALM
+271 CLVGLIFSAAALM
-284 IFRRRRME
+284 VFRRRRME
-292 SAGDVI
+292 SAGDVV
-298 AVRCMRPVFKYGVTV
+298 AVRSMRPVFKYGVAV

-323 YTVLF
+323 YTMLF
-328 ALFESRSASVFI
+328 SLFESRSASVFI

-364 HVFRGSWVGFIVVC
+364 HVFRGDWVGLIVLC

-383 FTLCCDLDVCG
+383 FTLCCDLDVFG
-394 IGAYVPKEGSIKSI
+394 IGAYVPKEGSAKSI

-427 LHEKIVSYKDE
+427 LHEKIVSQKDK
-438 YEHIVYSDDTES
+438 YEHIGYGDDTES
-450 IMFEYELKNG
+450 IMFEYELKDG

-465 EYTLPMDDENVER
+465 EYTLPMGDENVER

-485 PSLLLERFSPSIPA
+485 PSLLLDRFSCSIPVDTA
-499 DEEHCS
+499 HCTG
-505 QAILYIGDNQ
+505 ATLYLGNGDSVE
-515 IIDLTP
+515 LTP
-521 AQAID
+521 EQAVD
-526 FYRNALL
+526 FYNNALI
-533 PDIKAGHKV
+533 PDILAGRKI
-542 ISRTYD
+542 ISRGYD
-548 DIIATMYITFEQ
+548 SIIATMSIMLEQ
-560 EIDNSRYYDSQDIVV
+560 YSNDDGAYYGQDIVADL
-575 EITTDCTECISWI
+575 TDDCTGCISWI
-588 KDNLGIDIEEDTQY
+588 KANLGIDVEEDAQY

>member
-9 KSKISFFNAGLFKS
+9 KSKISFFNAGLFRS

-54 NKSTDFIFAICE
+54 NKSTKFIFTICE

-137 LDATINTALA
+137 LGATINTALA

-185 YIIFNFLVVGM
+185 YIIFNFLAVGM

-210 MSNSSFDCVLD
+210 MSNGSFDCVLD
-221 FLSPLV
+221 FLSPLF
-227 YMLEKFTPVLKYN
+227 YMVGSFVPDVEYN
-240 TPYAYD
+240 TPYVAD
-246 TYGLALQTRECI
+246 TLGSLLDRECVAVTY
-258 SFTFDYWLPSAIY
+258 SHWLPTVIY
-271 CVVGLVFSAAALM
+271 CLVGLIFSAAALM
-284 IFRRRRME
+284 VFRKRRME
-292 SAGDVI
+292 SAGDVV
-298 AVRCMRPVFKYGVTV
+298 AVRCMHPVFKYGVTV

-450 IMFEYELKNG
+450 IMFEYKLKNG

-485 PSLLLERFSPSIPA
+485 PNLLLERFSPSIPA

>member
-1 MSWEVQTM
+1 M
-9 KSKISFFNAGLFKS
+9 KSKISFFNAGLFRS

-54 NKSTDFIFAICE
+54 NKSTNFIFAICE

-108 AIFGS
+108 AIFCS
-113 AWLGGVF
+113 TWLGGVF
-120 AVLASNLVIALL
+120 VIVGSNLVIALL

-137 LDATINTALA
+137 LGATTSAALA
-147 FKAAFTWLGVYS
+147 FKAVCIWLGVYS
-159 MQFILFYGIAS
+159 MQFILFFGIAS

-185 YIIFNFLVVGM
+185 YIIFNFLAVGM
-196 ETIIRLDFSCLIWG
+196 EAIIRLDFSCLIWG
-210 MSNSSFDCVLD
+210 MSNGSFDCVLD
-221 FLSPLV
+221 FLSPLF
-227 YMLEKFTPVLKYN
+227 YMVGSFVPDVEYN
-240 TPYAYD
+240 TPYVAD
-246 TYGLALQTRECI
+246 TLGSLLDRECVAVTY
-258 SFTFDYWLPSAIY
+258 SHWLPTVIY
-271 CVVGLVFSAAALM
+271 CLVGLIFSAAALM
-284 IFRRRRME
+284 VFRKRRME
-292 SAGDVI
+292 SAGDVV
-298 AVRCMRPVFKYGVTV
+298 AVRCMHPVFKYGVTV

-408 TVYQTGSV
+408 TVYQRGPV

-515 IIDLTP
+515 RIDLTP

>member
-9 KSKISFFNAGLFKS
+9 RSKISFFNAGLFRS

-54 NKSTDFIFAICE
+54 NKSTNFIFAICE

-113 AWLGGVF
+113 TWLGGVF
-120 AVLASNLVIALL
+120 VIVGSNLVIALL

-137 LDATINTALA
+137 LGATTSAALA
-147 FKAAFTWLGVYS
+147 FKAVCIWLGVYS
-159 MQFILFYGIAS
+159 MQFILFFGIAS

-185 YIIFNFLVVGM
+185 YIIFNFLAVGM
-196 ETIIRLDFSCLIWG
+196 ESIIRLDFSCLIWG
-210 MSNSSFDCVLD
+210 MSNGSFDCVLD

-227 YMLEKFTPVLKYN
+227 YMVGSFVPDVEYN
-240 TPYAYD
+240 TPYVAD
-246 TYGLALQTRECI
+246 TLGSLLDRECVAVTY
-258 SFTFDYWLPSAIY
+258 SHWLPTVIY
-271 CVVGLVFSAAALM
+271 CLVGLIFSAAALM
-284 IFRRRRME
+284 VFRKRRME
-292 SAGDVI
+292 SAGDVV
-298 AVRCMRPVFKYGVTV
+298 AVRCMHPVFKYGVTV

-408 TVYQTGSV
+408 TVYQRGPV

-438 YEHIVYSDDTES
+438 YEHIVYSDDAES

-465 EYTLPMDDENVER
+465 EYTLPMDGENVER

-485 PSLLLERFSPSIPA
+485 PNLLLERFSPSIPA

-505 QAILYIGDNQ
+505 KAILYIGDNQ

>member
-9 KSKISFFNAGLFKS
+9 KSKISFFNAGLFRS

-54 NKSTDFIFAICE
+54 NKSTKFIFTICE

-113 AWLGGVF
+113 AWLGGAFV
-120 AVLASNLVIALL
+120 VVSSNLVIALL

-137 LDATINTALA
+137 LGATENTALA

-185 YIIFNFLVVGM
+185 YIIFNFLAVGM

-210 MSNSSFDCVLD
+210 MSNVSFDCVLD

-227 YMLEKFTPVLKYN
+227 YMLENFTPVLKYN

-246 TYGLALQTRECI
+246 TYGLALQTNECI
-258 SFTFDYWLPSAIY
+258 SFTFNHWLPSAIY

-292 SAGDVI
+292 SAGDVV

-364 HVFRGSWVGFIVVC
+364 HVFRGSWVGFIVV
-378 CLCAV
+378 
-383 FTLCCDLDVCG
+383 
-394 IGAYVPKEGSIKSI
+394 
-408 TVYQTGSV
+408 
-416 EDPAIIENYRQ
+416 
-427 LHEKIVSYKDE
+427 
-438 YEHIVYSDDTES
+438 
-450 IMFEYELKNG
+450 
-460 RTVSR
+460 
-465 EYTLPMDDENVER
+465 
-478 YYELANT
+478 
-485 PSLLLERFSPSIPA
+485 
-499 DEEHCS
+499 
-505 QAILYIGDNQ
+505 
-515 IIDLTP
+515 
-521 AQAID
+521 
-526 FYRNALL
+526 
-533 PDIKAGHKV
+533 
-542 ISRTYD
+542 
-548 DIIATMYITFEQ
+548 
-560 EIDNSRYYDSQDIVV
+560 
-575 EITTDCTECISWI
+575 
-588 KDNLGIDIEEDTQY
+588 
-602 YD
+602 

>member
-9 KSKISFFNAGLFKS
+9 KSKISFFNAGLFRS

-54 NKSTDFIFAICE
+54 NKSTNFIFAICE

-113 AWLGGVF
+113 TWLGGVF
-120 AVLASNLVIALL
+120 VIVGSNLVIALL

-137 LDATINTALA
+137 LGATTSAALA
-147 FKAAFTWLGVYS
+147 FKAVCIWLGVYS

-196 ETIIRLDFSCLIWG
+196 EDIIRLDFSCLIWG
-210 MSNSSFDCVLD
+210 MSNDSFDCVLD

-227 YMLEKFTPVLKYN
+227 YMLENFTPVLKYN

-246 TYGLALQTRECI
+246 TYGLALQTSECI
-258 SFTFDYWLPSAIY
+258 SFTFNYWLPSAIY

-292 SAGDVI
+292 SAGDVV
-298 AVRCMRPVFKYGVTV
+298 AVRCMHPVFKYGVTV

-450 IMFEYELKNG
+450 IMFEYKLKNG

-485 PSLLLERFSPSIPA
+485 PNLLLERFSPSIPA

>member
-9 KSKISFFNAGLFKS
+9 KSKISFFNAGLFRS

-54 NKSTDFIFAICE
+54 NKSTKFIFTICE

-72 SVVAFIMAILAAMAV
+72 PIIAFIMAILAAMAV
-87 FSFMYSSRSTGLIAS
+87 FNFMYSSRSTGLIAS

-185 YIIFNFLVVGM
+185 YIIFNFLAVGM
-196 ETIIRLDFSCLIWG
+196 ESIIRLDFSCLIWG
-210 MSNSSFDCVLD
+210 MSNGSFDCVLD

-227 YMLEKFTPVLKYN
+227 YMVGSFVPDVEYN
-240 TPYAYD
+240 TPYVAD
-246 TYGLALQTRECI
+246 TLGSLLDRECVAVTY
-258 SFTFDYWLPSAIY
+258 SHWLPTVIY
-271 CVVGLVFSAAALM
+271 CLVGLIFSAAALM
-284 IFRRRRME
+284 VFRKRRME
-292 SAGDVI
+292 SAGDVV
-298 AVRCMRPVFKYGVTV
+298 AVRCMHPVFKYGVTV

-450 IMFEYELKNG
+450 IMFEYKLKNG